1 MMFRRAIDGLVVSN
15 FVVATV
21 LLPCAAASAQAPAAA
36 VREVHAARA
45 QSIVIDGK
53 LNEEAWQHAVPASEF
68 IQRDPD
74 EGKPATEPTEVRVLY
89 DDHAIYVGIRLLDD
103 HPDQITRRL
112 ARRDTTPDA
121 DWVMVYLDPQHD
133 HLTGFEFGVSAAGEQ
148 YDGVLFNDTSDDS
161 SWDGVWESAVS
172 VDEKGWSVELRIP
185 LSQLRYQA
193 GEHQTWGINL
203 QRFVRR
209 KNEYSWLVMVPK
221 KESGLASRMAHL
233 VDLDGIPKASHLELL
248 PYAVSRGE
256 FITPPAAGDP
266 FNDGSRMFAGA
277 GLDAKWGAGS
287 SLTVDATINPDFG
300 QVEVDPAVVNLT
312 AFETFYE
319 EKRPFFIEGAQ
330 IFGQFGRGG
339 ANSFWGFNN
348 SEPTLFYSRR
358 IGREPQGET
367 DATFVDRPG
376 STTIVG
382 AAKITGKT
390 SGGWSFGVLD
400 AFTSAESARLSDGT
414 REWSEEI
421 EPPSNY
427 LVARVKRD
435 LPRGGFG
442 LLATDVE
449 RDLRTPALG
458 DLLVNRASVAGAD
471 GYVFLDAA
479 RNWVITGG
487 MAASHVSGSTAA
499 ITRLQTSPQ
508 RYDQRPD
515 APEVSLDPT
524 ATSMSGWY
532 GRVNLNRN
540 AGSWIVNAA
549 LWGVSPGFES
559 NDLGYHTQGDAAG
572 GHGVFGLRKLNPD
585 RLTRSRSLYVAKY
598 WTWNFNRE
606 VQADGWFVMGS
617 ATLKNYWSLNG
628 NASWHRSAFDQTLT
642 RGGPSMRVPSGG
654 SMTAGISTD
663 SRRPVG
669 LSLNGAYAWNAA
681 GGSGSDVSV
690 SLTFKPSS
698 KLLLSTGPEVARTD
712 ALAQYV
718 ERVDDPTAVATYGA
732 RYVFSNLH
740 QTEVSMVTRVDLV
753 LTPTVSFQLYVQPLI
768 SVGRYWNLKELA
780 APRTFDFLVY
790 GTGGSTITPIAG
802 ERAFTVDPDGS
813 GPAAPFRLD
822 DPSFNFKSLRA
833 NAIFRWQ
840 FRPGSTLFVV
850 WTEQRQ
856 DSSRPG
862 EFELGP
868 DIRSMLSARPD
879 DVVLVKISYWFGR

>member
-1 MMFRRAIDGLVVSN
+1 MLLRRAIGGGLIT
-15 FVVATV
+15 AV
-21 LLPCAAASAQAPAAA
+21 LLIGTAASSAQTLPAPP

-45 QSIVIDGK
+45 RSIVVDGR
-53 LNEEAWQHAVPASEF
+53 LDEEAWQRAVPATGF
-68 IQRDPD
+68 I
-74 EGKPATEPTEVRVLY
+74 
-89 DDHAIYVGIRLLDD
+89 
-103 HPDQITRRL
+103 
-112 ARRDTTPDA
+112 
-121 DWVMVYLDPQHD
+121 QHD
-133 HLTGFEFGVSAAGEQ
+133 HLTGFEFAVSAAGEQ
-148 YDGVLFNDTSDDS
+148 YDGVLFNDTFDDS
-161 SWDGVWESAVS
+161 TWDGVWESAVN
-172 VDEKGWSVELRIP
+172 VDDRGWSAEMRIP
-185 LSQLRYQA
+185 LSQLRYQPGA
-193 GEHQTWGINL
+193 HQIWGINVG
-203 QRFVRR
+203 RFVQR
-209 KNEYSWLVMVPK
+209 KNEESWLVITPK
-221 KESGLASRMAHL
+221 KENGVASRMAHL
-233 VDLDGIPKASHLELL
+233 VDLDDIPKAGHLELL

-256 FITPPAAGDP
+256 FIAPPSGRDP
-266 FNDGSRMFAGA
+266 FNDGSRIFAGA
-277 GLDAKWGAGS
+277 GLDVKWGVRSA
-287 SLTVDATINPDFG
+287 LTLDATVNPDFG

-358 IGREPQGET
+358 IGRAPQGGA
-367 DATFVDRPG
+367 DAPFVDRPG
-376 STTIVG
+376 ATTIVG
-382 AAKITGKT
+382 AAKLTGKT
-390 SGGWSFGVLD
+390 AGGWSFGVLD
-400 AFTSAESARLSDGT
+400 AFTSAESARLSDGV
-414 REWSEEI
+414 RAWSEEV

-442 LLATDVE
+442 FIATDVE

-458 DLLVNRASVAGAD
+458 DLFVNRATVTGAD
-471 GYVFLDAA
+471 GYVFLDKGKT
-479 RNWVITGG
+479 WVVTGG
-487 MAASHVSGSTAA
+487 MAASRSSGSTAA
-499 ITRLQTSPQ
+499 ITRLQMAPQ
-508 RYDQRPD
+508 RYEQRPD

-540 AGSWIVNAA
+540 AGSWAVNAA

-572 GHGVFGLRKLNPD
+572 AHAVFSWRKPNPD
-585 RLTRSRSLYVAKY
+585 TFSRSRSVSVAKY
-598 WTWNFNRE
+598 WNWNFNRE
-606 VQADGWFVMGS
+606 MQSDGWFVMGS
-617 ATLKNYWSLNG
+617 ATLKNYWSVNG
-628 NASWHRSAFDQTLT
+628 SAMLRRSAFDQTLT
-642 RGGPSMRVPSGG
+642 RGGPSMRLPSGG
-654 SMTAGISTD
+654 SVAAGIGSD
-663 SRRPVG
+663 SRKPVAV
-669 LSLNGAYAWNAA
+669 SLNGDYGWNSA
-681 GGSGSDVSV
+681 GGRSSDVSL

-698 KLLLSTGPEVARTD
+698 KLVVSTGPAVGRAD

-718 ERVDDPTAVATYGA
+718 TRVDDPLAAATYGA

-753 LTPTVSFQLYVQPLI
+753 LTPSVSLQLYLQPLV

-790 GTGGSTITPIAG
+790 GTGGSAITPVPG
-802 ERAFTVDPDGS
+802 ERAFLVDPDGG

-822 DPSFNFKSLRA
+822 NPSFNFKSLRA

-856 DSSRPG
+856 DFSRPG
-862 EFELGP
+862 EFHLGQ
-868 DIRSMLSARPD
+868 DVRSMFDARPD